1 MVLKSDLALNG
12 IPANFDVRIHAVSP
26 ITGQPEVMQISMPAE
41 SPMEVLY
48 RLGLVHSRNPRAQL
62 ADLAYERYR
71 KIILP

>member
-1 MVLKSDLALNG
+1 VVLNNDLSIKG
-12 IPANFDVRIHAVSP
+12 IPANFDVRIHAVNP

-41 SPMEVLY
+41 SPMEVLH
-48 RLGLVHSRNPRAQL
+48 RLGLVHSRDPRAQL

>member
-1 MVLKSDLALNG
+1 MVLKDDLTLNG
-12 IPANFDVRIHAVSP
+12 IPANFDVRIHAISP
-26 ITGQPEVMQISMPAE
+26 VTGQHEEMRLSMPAE
-41 SPMEVLY
+41 SPWEVLY